1 MALTSQQQ
9 AIVKAYIAADPTLN
23 SQPSDGDGLGVIRDH
38 LNSMS
43 SPVALAWNSETPVDN
58 LNDTIDRSKFTP
70 TDAADTTTVWTN
82 RCLAA
87 QTKMMAIDGLLFGRQ
102 TINAEKATIRASIR
116 DALIQLPT
124 GAGGALTSAS
134 GANAVNALTACTKNT
149 TVIQR
154 LLLAVGSVTT
164 GSVTAGIIGYVGPI
178 DSNEVDAARRS

>member
-1 MALTSQQQ
+1 MALTGPQQ
-9 AIVKAYIAADPTLN
+9 AIVKAYIEADPTLN
-23 SQPSDGDGLGVIRDH
+23 GQPSDGDGLGFIRDH

-43 SPVALAWNSETPVDN
+43 SPVALAWNANTPVDD

-87 QTKMMAIDGLLFGRQ
+87 QTKMMSIDGLLFGRDS
-102 TINAEKATIRASIR
+102 INAEKATIRASIR

-124 GAGGALTSAS
+124 GAGGAFAAAAGASATT
-134 GANAVNALTACTKNT
+134 ALTACTKNT

-154 LLLAVGSVTT
+154 LLLAVASVTT

-178 DSNEVDAARRS
+178 DNNDVDAARRS